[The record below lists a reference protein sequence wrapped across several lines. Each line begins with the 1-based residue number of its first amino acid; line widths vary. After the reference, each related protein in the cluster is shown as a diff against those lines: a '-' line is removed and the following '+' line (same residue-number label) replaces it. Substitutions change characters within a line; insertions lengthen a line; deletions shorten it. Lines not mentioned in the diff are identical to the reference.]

1 MVEWARHGPA
11 GGPVTAAQRR
21 SDIRTVLKAS
31 VAALVVLGIAP
42 FFLDIYIVNILI
54 RALLLAALALTV
66 DLLWGYTGILTFGQ
80 SAFFG
85 IGAYACA
92 LVFTHWGFGVDW
104 AILALVLGI
113 VAAMAV
119 AALAGWL
126 AFYHGPPRSMAPSSP
141 SRCRSSSHR

>member
-1 MVEWARHGPA
+1 MVEWARNGPA
-11 GGPVTAAQRR
+11 RGPGAAAQRR

-92 LVFTHWGFGVDW
+92 LVFTIGASVSTG
-104 AILALVLGI
+104 
-113 VAAMAV
+113 
-119 AALAGWL
+119 
-126 AFYHGPPRSMAPSSP
+126 RSWP
-141 SRCRSSSHR
+141 